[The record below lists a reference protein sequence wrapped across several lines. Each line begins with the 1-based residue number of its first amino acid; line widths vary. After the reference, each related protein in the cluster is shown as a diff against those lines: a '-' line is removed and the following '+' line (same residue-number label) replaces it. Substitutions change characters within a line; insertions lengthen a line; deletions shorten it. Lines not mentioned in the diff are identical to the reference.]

1 MYSEM
6 DEQALAKA
14 CLSGDR
20 LAQDELYNRYAARL
34 YTLCKRYSGNA
45 QEAQDLLHDTFI
57 KAFNSMRY
65 FTPRGEGSLYGWLC
79 RIAINLSINHVRRH
93 RWRFIMLDSAPGDY
107 TEELTEEDAVRVPE
121 DKLLEMISG
130 LPDSRRAVFNLYCIE
145 GYSHKEI
152 GEMLGISEKGSSGI
166 LYKARMQLVEAIKR
180 YLKNQE

>member
-1 MYSEM
+1 
-6 DEQALAKA
+6 
-14 CLSGDR
+14 
-20 LAQDELYNRYAARL
+20 
-34 YTLCKRYSGNA
+34 
-45 QEAQDLLHDTFI
+45 
-57 KAFNSMRY
+57 
-65 FTPRGEGSLYGWLC
+65 
-79 RIAINLSINHVRRH
+79 
-93 RWRFIMLDSAPGDY
+93 MLDSAPGDY